1 MQRILASALG
11 ALLTMAQAAG
21 FAQSAGAQ
29 TAEIPFHVESYSLE
43 SGTHDGSGV
52 EVMRPFNAEIRIAGA
67 EWLQVAFEAFDL
79 GRGSWVSIR
88 SLEDGDIQTLD
99 TQSMKEW
106 GLRTAYLNGNAVE
119 ITLHVAPDDK
129 GVFVNV
135 GRVVVGELA
144 RVPVLFEEP
153 AGFSKDICGG
163 ADDRVGSTDNRV
175 ARLMNVGCTAWRVT
189 NGAFLTAGHCVDLDP
204 DQGGS
209 GLPDGVLDTLWVVQF
224 NVPPS
229 DSNGTIQNPP
239 AIHQYPVNNQSVV
252 WRFDGTGQGLGK
264 DWAVFTVGRNSE
276 TGLFPH
282 EVYEL
287 PFRLT
292 RETPSA
298 GNISRVT
305 GFGVDSLPAGIPG
318 PFNAQNQTNQ
328 THTGGYAGENTSGPD
343 IWVRYAV
350 DTEGG
355 NSGSPVIW
363 EANGLAY
370 AIHTN
375 GGCFGGGNNN
385 GTSMEV
391 DALETAIANVGGTN
405 VRYVDGGHPLPVTAD
420 GTVFR
425 PWSNLLSGINSVPIG
440 GTVSI
445 VSNAYSVGPGYTMSK
460 AMTLSAPLGGVSI
473 GP

>member
-1 MQRILASALG
+1 MQRLVSFALG
-11 ALLTMAQAAG
+11 ALLAAAQAVG
-21 FAQSAGAQ
+21 IAQSAAAQ

-43 SGTHDGSGV
+43 SGAHDGRGL
-52 EVMRPFNAEIRIAGA
+52 EVTRPFDAEIRIDGA
-67 EWLQVAFEAFDL
+67 EWLQVAFTAFEL

-88 SLEDGDIQTLD
+88 SIEDGDIQTLD
-99 TQSMKEW
+99 AESMKEW
-106 GLRTAYLNGNAVE
+106 GLRSAYLNGNAVE
-119 ITLHVAPDDK
+119 ITLHVAPGDK

-135 GRVVVGELA
+135 GRVVVGERA
-144 RVPVLFEEP
+144 RVPVIADEP

-163 ADDRVGSTDNRV
+163 ADNRVGAADNRV
-175 ARLMNVGCTAWRVT
+175 ARLMPVGCTAWRVT

-204 DQGGS
+204 DGSGS
-209 GLPDGVLDTLWVVQF
+209 GLPDGIPDSLTVVQF

-239 AIHQYPVNNQSVV
+239 ASQQYPVNNSGIA
-252 WRFDGTGQGLGK
+252 WRFDGAGQGLGK
-264 DWAVFTVGRNSE
+264 DWGVFTVGKNSE
-276 TGLFPH
+276 SGLFPFQM
-282 EVYEL
+282 YEF

-298 GNISRVT
+298 GNTSRVT
-305 GFGVDSLPAGIPG
+305 GFGVDSLPAGNPG
-318 PFNAQNQTNQ
+318 PYNAQSQTNQ
-328 THTGGYAGENTSGPD
+328 THTGGYVGETTSGAD
-343 IWVRYAV
+343 IWVQYAV

-363 EANGLAY
+363 ETNGLAY

-391 DALETAIANVGGTN
+391 NALETAIANAGGTN
-405 VRYVDGGHPLPVTAD
+405 ARYVDAGHPLPVSAD

-425 PWSNLLSGINSVPIG
+425 PYSALLTGINNVPVG

-445 VSNAYSVGPGYTMSK
+445 VSGAYSVGTGYIMNK
-460 AMTLSAPLGGVSI
+460 VMTLTAPVGGVSI